1 LVDYIDVMSD
11 RSKRRDGWV
20 AATGLVAAF
29 AALPLPSHA
38 HSAELASVLAVGAI
52 AALAGFRWGLAVV
65 VAAEVFLVAAV
76 WPLAILAR
84 PPSLAAQIAVTVA
97 CLGAVPGMARMLG
110 GADELIELLGVNP
123 GRWRRPAARG
133 LVAASAI
140 LLAWPAVA

>member
-1 LVDYIDVMSD
+1 MGV
-11 RSKRRDGWV
+11 RSSRRDVWV
-20 AATGLVAAF
+20 AATGLAAAF

-97 CLGAVPGMARMLG
+97 CLGAVPGMLRLLG
-110 GADELIELLGVNP
+110 GADELIELLGITST
-123 GRWRRPAARG
+123 RWRRPAARG
-133 LVAASAI
+133 LVAASAM
-140 LLAWPAVA
+140 LWAWPALAGGA